1 MLKNFTFLMI
11 LFAFCSVQF
20 VVAKTAS
27 DVLGIRVGMSKKDAD
42 ARLQNLGKLEKDER
56 KQQQVW
62 ALTNDPRYSYLI
74 VAFNKEFTE
83 VRFIT
88 AKAKENGRKVRYSD
102 VIDLKKAKQV
112 GAVNNYKYV
121 QEVPA
126 RGKNP
131 GYVIT
136 ARGQDSKHLT
146 YFSIEKID

>member
-1 MLKNFTFLMI
+1 MLKKFIYLMI
-11 LFAFCSVQF
+11 LFAFCSVQL
-20 VVAKTAS
+20 VAAKTAS
-27 DVLGIRVGMSKKDAD
+27 DVLGIRVGMSQKDAD
-42 ARLQNLGKLEKDER
+42 ARLQKLGKLEKEER

-62 ALTNDPRYSYLI
+62 ALTNDPNYSYLI

-102 VIDLKKAKQV
+102 VVDLKKAKQV

-136 ARGQDSKHLT
+136 ARGQDSNYLT

>member
-1 MLKNFTFLMI
+1 MQ
-11 LFAFCSVQF
+11 SVA
-20 VVAKTAS
+20 AKTAS

-42 ARLQNLGKLEKDER
+42 NRLQKLGKLEKDER

-62 ALTNDPRYSYLI
+62 ALTNDPHYSHLI
-74 VAFNKEFTE
+74 VSFNKQFTE
-83 VRFIT
+83 VRFVT
-88 AKAKENGRKVRYSD
+88 AKAKENGSKVSYND
-102 VIDLKKAKQV
+102 VVDIKKAKQV
-112 GAVNNYKYV
+112 GATNNYKYV

-136 ARGQDSKHLT
+136 ARGQDSKYLT